1 MDSDDTKAKI
11 AKLGL
16 LTDAGE
22 GLAEALARQA
32 IRQAREDGH
41 DLADVT
47 DSGRDRMRPQLVE
60 TIVVTEG
67 TAQVKMNVGRG

>member
-32 IRQAREDGH
+32 IRQARGDGH

-47 DSGRDRMRPQLVE
+47 DSGRDRMRPQLFE